1 MPQGVRVRVPLRA
14 PTWGVGWAAVAA
26 GRARFACMVAST
38 RMTAVDPALDGGP
51 QAGVLGPFVLER
63 VIGSGGMG
71 EVWRALHREE
81 RVPVAIKV
89 IGQHWARQPSYRA
102 AFQREVRAVA
112 GLLPLQV
119 ILIPHWSICCSA
131 AMRRPTAVRFS
142 ITRQA
147 MCTAR
152 SPTRRSP
159 ETTPGQI
166 PIQRPIP

>member
-1 MPQGVRVRVPLRA
+1 
-14 PTWGVGWAAVAA
+14 
-26 GRARFACMVAST
+26 
-38 RMTAVDPALDGGP
+38 MTAVDPALDGGP

-112 GLLPLQV
+112 GLVHPGIVAVFDQGEVGAAAAQATGLAPGSPYLVMEYMPRGSLEGLTAALDWRLVQV
-119 ILIPHWSICCSA
+119 L
-131 AMRRPTAVRFS
+131 
-142 ITRQA
+142 
-147 MCTAR
+147 
-152 SPTRRSP
+152 
-159 ETTPGQI
+159 
-166 PIQRPIP
+166 